1 MEVEILHFWAN
12 KERES
17 TLASQRKGAL
27 ESPTGITYVRIAVRL
42 DNVAD
47 KSGDVIPREEGKG
60 IQIRLDDHVALVY
73 AGKAVD
79 R

>member
-1 MEVEILHFWAN
+1 LEVEILHFWAN
-12 KERES
+12 EERES
-17 TLASQRKGAL
+17 TLGSQSKGTL
-27 ESPTGITYVRIAVRL
+27 EGPTRITGVRIAVRL

-47 KSGDVIPREEGKG
+47 ESGDVIPREEGKG